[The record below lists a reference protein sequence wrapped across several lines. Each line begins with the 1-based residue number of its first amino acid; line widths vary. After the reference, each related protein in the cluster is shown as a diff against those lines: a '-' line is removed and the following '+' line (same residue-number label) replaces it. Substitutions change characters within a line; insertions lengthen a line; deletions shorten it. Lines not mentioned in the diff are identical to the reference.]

1 MRYLISI
8 DGGGTKTEGVCV
20 NSLGS
25 IVGRDIL
32 GSSNPNDV
40 GYQTSIEVISGLVNT
55 LLPSDATE
63 VQIAIGGS
71 GMKTAGIEDQIKQE
85 LLKTPC
91 VNRVEVLSDV
101 LTAYHSACDDK
112 GAILII
118 GTGCVGYVNDG
129 VKEYF
134 VGGGGHFIDRLCSGF
149 DLGRG
154 VINAVLEDQDGR
166 GQPTM
171 LTQLFTERVGSGAR
185 EHLKEVYAKGKS
197 YVASFAPL
205 LFTAYEKNDKVASDV
220 LCDCVKGLDKVLNA
234 MHKIYGKDTLEV
246 TVFGGLT
253 KKLEV
258 IESFLTEQTRNKVR
272 LLRPNAPII
281 FGGIKLLAKVD
292 EQFAKN
298 FIEDY
303 NK

>member
-25 IVGRDIL
+25 IVSRDVL

-40 GYQTSIEVISGLVNT
+40 GNQTAIDLINGLVCS
-55 LLPSDATE
+55 LLPKDATE
-63 VQIAIGGS
+63 VWVAIGGS

-91 VNRVEVLSDV
+91 VKRVEVLTDV
-101 LTAYHSACDDK
+101 LTAYYSAYQDS

-129 VKEYF
+129 AKEYF

-166 GQPTM
+166 GQPTI
-171 LTQLFTERVGSGAR
+171 LSQLFVERVGGGAR
-185 EHLKEVYAKGKS
+185 EHLKQVYAKGKS

-205 LFTAYEKNDKVASDV
+205 VFTAYEKNDKVASDV
-220 LCDCVKGLDKVLNA
+220 LCDCVQGLEKVLNA
-234 MHKIYGKDTLEV
+234 MYKIYGKETLEV

-292 EQFAKN
+292 EN
-298 FIEDY
+298 FIKTFIQDY
-303 NK
+303 YK